1 MEHKRIRKL
10 KIYNT
15 SGYRYKSTPTI
26 ILKGN
31 WLLEIGFEI
40 GNQIEV
46 KCEKERIEIVKE

>member
-40 GNQIEV
+40 RNQIEV
-46 KCEKERIEIVKE
+46 KCEKERIEIVKK